1 MGIRGRKPKSAIT
14 HIINGNPGKRPINEH
29 EPVADGAL
37 GEPPPDLTPDQLKLW
52 AYAIQHAPAH
62 VLRLI
67 DRDVL
72 RAWVIAG
79 DLHRKAAA
87 IIEAEGLISTGAEG
101 QPMRHPAIAVLRDA
115 TSMMMRAAEQM
126 GFSPTARARIKA
138 PGPKTIDKK
147 NPFAALKGNAANS

>member
-1 MGIRGRKPKSAIT
+1 MAMRGRKPKSAIV
-14 HIINGNPGKRPINEH
+14 HIVNGNPGKRPINEH
-29 EPVADGAL
+29 EPIAPGDL
-37 GEPPPDLTPDQLKLW
+37 GEPPPDLTDDQIKLW
-52 AYAIQHAPAH
+52 AYAIQHAPKG

-72 RAWVIAG
+72 RAWVIAA
-79 DLHRKAAA
+79 DLHRTAAA
-87 IIEAEGLISTGAEG
+87 RVAKDGIISTGAEG

-138 PGPKTIDKK
+138 PEKTIDRK
-147 NPFAALKGNAANS
+147 NPFAALKGQSANS